1 MMETLEARYRAMVI
15 DLLWLIAKGVCEPPA
30 KEWFTGEM
38 RDRVL
43 AVHRELKAVADS
55 YIPPHND

>member
-1 MMETLEARYRAMVI
+1 MVI